1 MDQVARR
8 TFLGA
13 AGLAFGGLNLA
24 QDASARSMPS
34 APKNSST
41 YLKIWQDFCQELS
54 GIGQILERPSVP
66 RNGLDQAEGI
76 RYLTRLMRTALEMA
90 MESAD
95 PDFPRFF
102 QMSNETIKIGA
113 DNPDNI
119 YLNSVVA
126 GDRSYRITGT
136 RGTVPYLSF
145 GTKANRYSINGE
157 MATTGE
163 LDAKDLVLN
172 ADGSFELIVSRE
184 RTGKNWLPLAA
195 DSTMLLVRQTFLDK
209 QTETPAQ
216 LSIEAIGGPA
226 VPQPLSEDQ
235 LVRALRTATGFVAG
249 TAKTFAEWT
258 EMFMTKPNQLLPWDQ
273 SFFQRGGGD
282 PNIHYLHGYWE
293 LKPDQAW
300 ILRTPVP
307 KSRFWNF
314 QVDNWWMESL
324 DYRTRPNVWTNPKK
338 AKLEKDG
345 SLILVVSPRDLGFG
359 TWIDTA
365 GHSNGTAL
373 LRWINADAHPVPMT
387 EILSI

>member
-13 AGLAFGGLNLA
+13 AGLAFGGLGLA
-24 QDASARSMPS
+24 QDASARGLPA
-34 APKNSST
+34 APKNGST

-54 GIGQILERPSVP
+54 GIGQILERPTVP

-76 RYLTRLMRTALEMA
+76 RYLTRLMRAALEMA

-102 QMSNETIKIGA
+102 QLSNETIKIGA

-163 LDAKDLVLN
+163 FDAKDLVLN

-209 QTETPAQ
+209 QAETPAQ
-216 LSIEAIGGPA
+216 LSIKAIGGPA
-226 VPQPLSEDQ
+226 VPQPLTEEQ
-235 LVRALRTATGFVAG
+235 LVRALGTATGFVAG

-258 EMFMTKPNQLLPWDQ
+258 EMFMAKPNQLLPWDQ

-314 QVDNWWMESL
+314 QIDNWWMESL

-338 AKLEKDG
+338 ARLEKDG

-365 GHSNGTAL
+365 GHTNGTAL
-373 LRWINADAHPVPMT
+373 LRWVNAEAHPVPKT
-387 EILSI
+387 EIISI